1 MSKKFKLKNE
11 KLWEIIKEQSGLKR
25 KKKALQYECSHKD
38 RKGAVSVKYM
48 HDPDN
53 KFLFRCKQC
62 RKKIDLGI
70 LDEDK
75 KGALDTQLKNARKTI
90 ISFVDLV
97 KLQSGPKDKKV
108 LEVLANG
115 LKALDVNYH
124 LLKKLIKPNKA
135 KKKLGRHKL
144 NVMYGGKSVLD

>member
-1 MSKKFKLKNE
+1 
-11 KLWEIIKEQSGLKR
+11 
-25 KKKALQYECSHKD
+25 
-38 RKGAVSVKYM
+38 M
-48 HDPDN
+48 HDPEN
-53 KFLFRCKQC
+53 KFLFRCRQC
-62 RKKIDLGI
+62 RKKIDLSI
-70 LDEDK
+70 LDEHEN
-75 KGALDTQLKNARKTI
+75 GALEVQLKKARKAM

-108 LEVLANG
+108 LDVLASG

-124 LLKKLIKPNKA
+124 LLKKLIRPNKQ